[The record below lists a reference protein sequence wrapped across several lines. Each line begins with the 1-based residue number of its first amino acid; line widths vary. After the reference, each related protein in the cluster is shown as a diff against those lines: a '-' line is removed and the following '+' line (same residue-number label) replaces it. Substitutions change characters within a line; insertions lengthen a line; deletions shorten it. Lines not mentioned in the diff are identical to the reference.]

1 MLKIVSLNRVVSAA
15 TLGAFALLL
24 VMSAGAQ
31 TRRPRPRTRPAAP
44 KPTATPG
51 PTAQP
56 SNTPTS
62 EALAIV
68 NGQTITAADIEAEV
82 RAAIS
87 QDADPYLRA
96 FFEDSD
102 KEIAEARRRALDAR
116 INSLLIATEAKKQ
129 RKTVEE
135 FRGLEIDSRI
145 TPPTEEEISAVYEA
159 NRRAFG
165 DATMDG
171 VRAQIITYLRTRR
184 AEDLYASLATRLRMT
199 NLVTRGADVNA
210 PNLQPSTTLT
220 TVAGTPITAGP
231 LNERMKAY
239 AFKHRLRIYEIKKGI
254 VDRKINDLLL
264 IAEASKKN
272 IAPEEIVRTEVTG
285 QLKPATEAEIRK
297 FYEENKARING
308 ELASSRAE
316 IAKYLED
323 QELARLERVLSA
335 RVRAGASFRIMLSE
349 PEPPIQSIS
358 ADDDPARGDQNA
370 PVRVVEF
377 TDFQCSACG
386 AMYPLLEEVL
396 KSHEK
401 NVHFVVR
408 DFPLAMHPNARKAAE
423 AAAAAHAQGKFFDYI
438 ALLFKNQN
446 ALEVPSLK
454 KYASDLGLDRKRFDM
469 ELDNGVYAAE
479 VQHDVEE
486 GEAYGIEG
494 TPTIYIN
501 GVMLRE
507 FTPEGIHAAINR
519 ALSRKTQASRP

>member
-1 MLKIVSLNRVVSAA
+1 M
-15 TLGAFALLL
+15 
-24 VMSAGAQ
+24 
-31 TRRPRPRTRPAAP
+31 
-44 KPTATPG
+44 
-51 PTAQP
+51 
-56 SNTPTS
+56 
-62 EALAIV
+62 V
-68 NGQTITAADIEAEV
+68 NGQPITAADIEAEV

-87 QDADPYLRA
+87 QDADPYLLA
-96 FFEDSD
+96 FFEDPD
-102 KEIAEARRRALDAR
+102 KEITEARRRALNAR
-116 INSLLIATEAKKQ
+116 INSVLIAAEAKKQ
-129 RKTVEE
+129 KKTVEE
-135 FRGLEIDSRI
+135 FRDMEIESRI
-145 TPPTEEEISAVYEA
+145 APPTEEEVSTVYEA

-165 DATMDG
+165 DATVDA
-171 VRAQIITYLRTRR
+171 VRPQIITYLRTRR
-184 AEDLYASLATRLRMT
+184 AEELYASLANRLRMT

-210 PNLQPSTTLT
+210 PNLQPSTTLA
-220 TVAGTPITAGP
+220 TVAGTPISAGP

-254 VDRKINDLLL
+254 LDRKINDLLL
-264 IAEASKKN
+264 IAEANKKK
-272 IAPEEIVRTEVTG
+272 IAVDEIVRAEITS
-285 QLKPATEAEIRK
+285 QLKPAGEVEIRK
-297 FYEENKARING
+297 FYDENRARING
-308 ELASSRAE
+308 EFESSRAE
-316 IAKYLED
+316 IAKYLEN
-323 QELARLERVLSA
+323 QELARLERVLSD
-335 RVRAGASFRIMLSE
+335 RVRSGASLRVMLPE
-349 PEPPIQSIS
+349 PEPPVQNISI
-358 ADDDPARGDQNA
+358 DDDPGRGDQNA

-396 KSHEK
+396 KTHEK
-401 NVHFVVR
+401 NVQFVVR

-469 ELDNGVYAAE
+469 ELDTGVYAAE

-507 FTPEGIHAAINR
+507 FTPEGMHAAINR
-519 ALSRKTQASRP
+519 ALGRKTPASRP